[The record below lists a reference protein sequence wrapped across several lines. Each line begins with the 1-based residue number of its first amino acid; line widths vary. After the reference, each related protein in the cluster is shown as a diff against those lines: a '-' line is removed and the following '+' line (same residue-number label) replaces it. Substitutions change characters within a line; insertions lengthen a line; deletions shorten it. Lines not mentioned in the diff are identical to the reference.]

1 MRKEKWS
8 QDETKGASK
17 KRATPMSG
25 KAETEKTKYSQRT
38 QERTEPIK
46 RRVRQTART
55 TKT

>member
-17 KRATPMSG
+17 NRATPMSG
-25 KAETEKTKYSQRT
+25 KAETEKTKYNQRT
-38 QERTEPIK
+38 QERTEPK
-46 RRVRQTART
+46 ERRGRLTART